1 MSIEA
6 HRSFFE
12 AGNTLPINRRL
23 LAMQNLRKAIETHEP
38 EIISALGADLGKSPF
53 EAYSFEIAPVLQEID
68 FLIKHTGKQL
78 KSEKVRSPLML
89 FPGKTII
96 RHDPYGLMLLLAP
109 WNYPFQLFMLPLSG
123 MIAGGNVVMG
133 KTSRRSPETGKIVR
147 TIIHEV
153 FPDEWISINDEVDLT
168 ARYDYIFFTGGK
180 ETGRMIAGEAAKNLT
195 PVTLELGGKNACIVD
210 KTADIPVAAKRIA
223 WGKFANAGQTCVAPD
238 YLLVQESVKDELVT
252 KLSEEIKNFYGND
265 PAKNP
270 DYGKIVT
277 KDAYDRLVSFGT
289 AENTLFKAGEHNP
302 TGQKIAPMILS
313 AEPADPVMQ
322 NEIFGPVLPVI
333 TWDKFEELN
342 ALIKKEPLALY
353 IFSGNRKFC
362 DTLLDLHPSGGAC
375 INDVIMQAANVNAP
389 FGGVGTSGM
398 GKYHGK
404 NSLDTFTRKRTV
416 IIQKNKPDIKLRYP
430 PYTEKTLKLVRKWR
444 KIMF

>member
-1 MSIEA
+1 MKFSLMS
-6 HRSFFE
+6 
-12 AGNTLPINRRL
+12 G
-23 LAMQNLRKAIETHEP
+23 
-38 EIISALGADLGKSPF
+38 
-53 EAYSFEIAPVLQEID
+53 
-68 FLIKHTGKQL
+68 
-78 KSEKVRSPLML
+78 
-89 FPGKTII
+89 
-96 RHDPYGLMLLLAP
+96 
-109 WNYPFQLFMLPLSG
+109 
-123 MIAGGNVVMG
+123 
-133 KTSRRSPETGKIVR
+133 
-147 TIIHEV
+147 
-153 FPDEWISINDEVDLT
+153 SINDGGHLT
-168 ARYDYIFFTGGK
+168 ARYDYIFHRRK

-313 AEPADPVMQ
+313 ADPADPVMQ

-389 FGGVGTSGM
+389 FGGVGRAGWGSITERIPLTHS
-398 GKYHGK
+398 HGK
-404 NSLDTFTRKRTV
+404 RVRSLSRKTKTRH
-416 IIQKNKPDIKLRYP
+416 KLRYP
-430 PYTEKTLKLVRKWR
+430 PYRKKHKACTEMAENNV
-444 KIMF
+444 